1 MAIAYIGLGSN
12 LGDREKNIDNALQF
26 LEARL
31 PLAILKKSST
41 LETDPVDYIDQPRF
55 INQVIR
61 IETSLAPHDLLHALK
76 QAEEEL
82 GRTRSIPKGPRV
94 IDLDILL
101 YDDRV
106 VNSDE
111 LVIPH
116 PGIKNR
122 PFVLR
127 HLVELDPELAD
138 PVTGTRYRDLL

>member
-1 MAIAYIGLGSN
+1 MATAYLGLGSN
-12 LGDREKNIDNALQF
+12 LGDREKNLGSALRH

-31 PLAILKKSST
+31 PLTVLGKSST
-41 LETDPVDYIDQPRF
+41 LETDPVDNIDQPRF

-61 IETSLAPHDLLHALK
+61 IATSLAPHDLLHALK
-76 QAEEEL
+76 QAEKEL
-82 GRTRSIPKGPRV
+82 GRTQSIPKGPRV

-101 YDDRV
+101 YDNRV